1 MLQLRESGSGYGAWA
16 WAVNSRFR
24 ETMATYQYEKDSVA
38 GKPGGSEVL
47 EALASI
53 DVIANECKDQG
64 LDGATFQE
72 RSQEQF
78 DIVVQKRVL
87 YRRTQVVYD
96 RCLTELF
103 VRDLNGV
110 ATIDWSTEPL
120 SSVEVPLDL
129 TDGLTERFNDLSW
142 NNGVA
147 LGKGMASQ
155 ETTSFLHELCEPVSG
170 WYLQI
175 RVTQHRDE
183 DDEDG
188 EEVQPLYVEDR
199 LTYPVEDE
207 IIRVRIRNIALAA
220 PSLVYPNLEL
230 IDERLL
236 DKELVIKVFTDADTE
251 IEAGSAKLNREI
263 KEVERTLKPGMICE
277 CKDKET
283 QTCVLRIEIERK
295 K

>member
-1 MLQLRESGSGYGAWA
+1 M
-16 WAVNSRFR
+16 
-24 ETMATYQYEKDSVA
+24 
-38 GKPGGSEVL
+38 
-47 EALASI
+47 
-53 DVIANECKDQG
+53 
-64 LDGATFQE
+64 
-72 RSQEQF
+72 
-78 DIVVQKRVL
+78 
-87 YRRTQVVYD
+87 
-96 RCLTELF
+96 
-103 VRDLNGV
+103 
-110 ATIDWSTEPL
+110 
-120 SSVEVPLDL
+120 
-129 TDGLTERFNDLSW
+129 
-142 NNGVA
+142 
-147 LGKGMASQ
+147 
-155 ETTSFLHELCEPVSG
+155 HELCEPVSG

-263 KEVERTLKPGMICE
+263 KEAERTLKPGMICE